1 MNVFIKALLFALIA
15 SIGNAIFV
23 FGQKKSGVVSN
34 PFIFIIL
41 SLLSCIVLLAIASL
55 FFPRTNIKEYLSD
68 NHKTILI
75 TGVGL
80 FITYIGFYLL
90 YSRFGA
96 SYYILYAV
104 FSIVTTSIIVGVIYF
119 KEGFNIYYALSIL
132 SSLVTIL
139 FFYLGKHKA

>member
-1 MNVFIKALLFALIA
+1 
-15 SIGNAIFV
+15 
-23 FGQKKSGVVSN
+23 
-34 PFIFIIL
+34 
-41 SLLSCIVLLAIASL
+41 LSCIVLLTIASL

-68 NHKTILI
+68 NYKTILI

-104 FSIVTTSIIVGVIYF
+104 LSIVTTSIIVGVVYF
-119 KEGFNIYYALSIL
+119 REGFNIYYALSIL
-132 SSLVTIL
+132 SSIFTIL
-139 FFYLGKHKA
+139 FFYLGKYKV